1 MRTAAWG
8 CSLAQAGPCV
18 FHTTTAIPNRQQ
30 QEPQRHGSRGSA
42 AADPQHFRLTVH
54 STPSTAPP
62 AAHMAVQQP
71 GAGVVGVHQD
81 RHRGAGQQLD
91 LVVAHAVPLE
101 RVAVP
106 VPVGG
111 GRVNGRANGRGR
123 GREENAG
130 HWPSWLGRQLKKVRV
145 RRPTSNAVGWVGL
158 GGLHRKASS
167 SAESPARK
175 ALLNPSA
182 CGSAPAR
189 RACFQCRCEAAWL
202 KLDTLSTFKL
212 QPSHQCRLWRSP
224 SEPTTATCHRTLRG
238 ARWDSLSRQAGW
250 MAGRQAGCQA
260 RTPPPSEPS
269 TACHFC
275 TRLACYA
282 PCHRS
287 NPRSLPEEGEIPSQ
301 TYITKAS
308 RTLPTHPPPAHSPL
322 ALHHLR
328 PGAAAV
334 SAHLSCIHACSCH

>member
-1 MRTAAWG
+1 MERVRSTHQLAAAVAACAACVSPAGCTASDLSRLVRTAAWG

-224 SEPTTATCHRTLRG
+224 SEPTAATCHRTLRG

-260 RTPPPSEPS
+260 
-269 TACHFC
+269 A
-275 TRLACYA
+275 RLEL
-282 PCHRS
+282 HR
-287 NPRSLPEEGEIPSQ
+287 Q
-301 TYITKAS
+301 AS
-308 RTLPTHPPPAHSPL
+308 PALHVTSAQGWPVTHPATDPTPARYQKKEKFPARH
-322 ALHHLR
+322 
-328 PGAAAV
+328 
-334 SAHLSCIHACSCH
+334 I